1 MCIRDRII
9 GAVLL
14 VSCKYIMEAFVK
26 FNAILNAGTSDAQEK
41 EKEVIDY
48 E

>member
-1 MCIRDRII
+1 MII

-14 VSCKYIMEAFVK
+14 VSCKYIKEAFVK
-26 FNAILNAGTSDAQEK
+26 FTEILNAGTSDAQGK
-41 EKEVIDY
+41 EKEVINY